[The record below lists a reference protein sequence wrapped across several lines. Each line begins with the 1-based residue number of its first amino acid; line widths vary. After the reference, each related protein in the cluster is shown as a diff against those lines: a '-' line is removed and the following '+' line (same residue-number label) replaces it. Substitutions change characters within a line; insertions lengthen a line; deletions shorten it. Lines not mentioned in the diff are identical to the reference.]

1 MKDAIPY
8 ASLQICCARRAA
20 PRHRTNAERET
31 QYQRHGAKHGKKQ
44 YANRY
49 PKFFFSRAHTARP
62 LALTTTYS
70 AAGSFG
76 WAACLAGISWNVFDG
91 GRRSA
96 WSRWTKPDSAQQHLI
111 PTFVTARIWAG
122 RGRFKLI
129 RVRPQPR
136 ESKAHGCQPPLLMER
151 RQRRAG
157 EILVPR
163 LNFTLVFVCV
173 RHKENNKRW

>member
-1 MKDAIPY
+1 MQKQSLAAAAVLLGESLSDVNQRLAGDYTLPRMKDAIPY

-96 WSRWTKPDSAQQHLI
+96 WSR
-111 PTFVTARIWAG
+111 
-122 RGRFKLI
+122 
-129 RVRPQPR
+129 
-136 ESKAHGCQPPLLMER
+136 
-151 RQRRAG
+151 
-157 EILVPR
+157 
-163 LNFTLVFVCV
+163 
-173 RHKENNKRW
+173 